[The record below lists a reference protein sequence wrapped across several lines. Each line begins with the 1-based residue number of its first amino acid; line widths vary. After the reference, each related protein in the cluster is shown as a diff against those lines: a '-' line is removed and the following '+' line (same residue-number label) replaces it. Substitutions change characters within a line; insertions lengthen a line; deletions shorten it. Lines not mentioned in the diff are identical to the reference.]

1 MQTPAAAL
9 LLVLTTL
16 TGLCAAA
23 DYPERAQRTQ
33 SAGNHTWYIDPDQGN
48 DGNPGTSPSTA
59 WKSMSPANRLIMSRG
74 DTLVIQPGEHA
85 ASLALMGEGSRQ
97 APVTIRFMPGRH
109 VFKHGALVTGKP
121 QISNTNDAPNEAKAM
136 AIRLVEAKNVRLE
149 GKPGAT
155 DILLEGKA
163 IFVCMEHA
171 ENVSLNG
178 LGFDYVHPTMGEF
191 LVTEV
196 EGNTMKATIP
206 DGTLYTVKDGSLT
219 WRGPGWE
226 FRMGGYSKVCWE
238 PPLTTPSTC
247 TAPTCALWTSRHPI
261 KSPSG
266 SCTPR
271 PSVLTPSRWGTGLTT
286 FPARRW
292 FLTPPIPFP
301 ATKSSMR
308 RK

>member
-1 MQTPAAAL
+1 
-9 LLVLTTL
+9 
-16 TGLCAAA
+16 
-23 DYPERAQRTQ
+23 
-33 SAGNHTWYIDPDQGN
+33 
-48 DGNPGTSPSTA
+48 
-59 WKSMSPANRLIMSRG
+59 
-74 DTLVIQPGEHA
+74 
-85 ASLALMGEGSRQ
+85 
-97 APVTIRFMPGRH
+97 
-109 VFKHGALVTGKP
+109 
-121 QISNTNDAPNEAKAM
+121 M

-226 FRMGGYSKVCWE
+226 FRMGGYSKVFDAASGTFQGRFDPGKTVIKELSPGKISITFKEGAPTMRAGQSYQNRNTRRDCCGFSSTGAGTSSG
-238 PPLTTPSTC
+238 TTAISTTC
-247 TAPTCALWTSRHPI
+247 TAWAWF
-261 KSPSG
+261 PS
-266 SCTPR
+266 S
-271 PSVLTPSRWGTGLTT
+271 
-286 FPARRW
+286 ARISYSI
-292 FLTPPIPFP
+292 T
-301 ATKSSMR
+301 
-308 RK
+308 

>member
-1 MQTPAAAL
+1 
-9 LLVLTTL
+9 
-16 TGLCAAA
+16 
-23 DYPERAQRTQ
+23 
-33 SAGNHTWYIDPDQGN
+33 
-48 DGNPGTSPSTA
+48 
-59 WKSMSPANRLIMSRG
+59 
-74 DTLVIQPGEHA
+74 
-85 ASLALMGEGSRQ
+85 
-97 APVTIRFMPGRH
+97 
-109 VFKHGALVTGKP
+109 
-121 QISNTNDAPNEAKAM
+121 M

-226 FRMGGYSKVCWE
+226 FRMGGYSKVFDAASGTFQGRFDPGKQSLKNC
-238 PPLTTPSTC
+238 PPEKS
-247 TAPTCALWTSRHPI
+247 ASRSR
-261 KSPSG
+261 KA
-266 SCTPR
+266 PR
-271 PSVLTPSRWGTGLTT
+271 PCGRDNPTRTATRGGTAAD
-286 FPARRW
+286 FPAQEQEHRLEQLPYLLHARHGRG
-292 FLTPPIPFP
+292 FP
-301 ATKSSMR
+301 VQR
-308 RK
+308 EYHVQ